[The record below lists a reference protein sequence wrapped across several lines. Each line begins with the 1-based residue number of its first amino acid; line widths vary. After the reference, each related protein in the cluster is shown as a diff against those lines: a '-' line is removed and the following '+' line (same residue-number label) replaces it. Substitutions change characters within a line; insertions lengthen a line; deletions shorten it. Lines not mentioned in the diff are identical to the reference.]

1 MKDYRRYDLRQLTE
15 SIFYIRERILN
26 YVNSSTKEYLDI
38 KEQYEKLWKQR
49 EELEDEVFGKEQ
61 ILNDNILST

>member
-15 SIFYIRERILN
+15 SIFYIRERILKFK
-26 YVNSSTKEYLDI
+26 NSSTKEYIDI

-49 EELEDEVFGKEQ
+49 DELEDEVFGKEK
-61 ILNDNILST
+61 

>member
-15 SIFYIRERILN
+15 SIFCIRERILK
-26 YVNSSTKEYLDI
+26 YVNSSTKEYIDT

-49 EELEDEVFGKEQ
+49 EKLEDEVFGKEQ
-61 ILNDNILST
+61 

>member
-15 SIFYIRERILN
+15 SIFYIRERILKFKN
-26 YVNSSTKEYLDI
+26 PSTKEYIDI

-49 EELEDEVFGKEQ
+49 DELEDEVFGKEK
-61 ILNDNILST
+61 